1 MSASNPARVG
11 WWRRVKR
18 ALFGAPIHSSRAHH
32 ERLGIF
38 TGLPVFASDNLSS
51 SAYANES
58 ILSVLVL
65 YSATLAGL
73 QLWLALSIAVLIGIV
88 AWSYKQTIYAYPGGG
103 GSYIVASDNLG
114 ELPGLIAGAS
124 LMIDYVLTVAVSVA
138 AGVAAIVSAFP
149 HLHEYLVPLSVACI
163 AVIAYGN
170 MRGVRESGAMF
181 SLPTYGFLLA
191 MLLLLVFG
199 VLKAFGA
206 PEVSQAIVAEPGA
219 IGSEASFPLVF
230 IILRSFAAGCTALTG
245 IEAVSNG
252 IPAFRAPEARNA
264 SRTLLI
270 MAATL
275 TVLFLGLGYITQH
288 LPVIELFATKN
299 PEYSTLVSQIASWTF
314 GAASFGFYF
323 VQFATAAIL
332 ILAANTSFMDFPR
345 LSSLLARDGYLP
357 RPLARQGDRLVFQNG
372 IVLLAIA
379 SAVLVWAYHGELDQL
394 LPLYA
399 VGVFLAFT
407 LSQAGM
413 VAHWR
418 KLKEPG
424 HGFSIAINSVGTLI
438 TGAVTLVLLVT
449 KFAEGAW
456 IIAVLTA
463 AFYFGF
469 VAIKRRYTSITGQL
483 SSGLRPARSLEAH
496 TVLVLVP
503 RIHRGVVRAIEYAL
517 SLNGEARALHVA
529 LNPATVPDLTAKWER
544 IGGGL
549 PLVVLDSPY
558 RSLIDPVLD
567 YVDALR
573 EERPEETVT
582 VIVCEAVPSKWY
594 HRFLQENLAFQ
605 LKFALGGRR
614 NVVVTNVRYFLE

>member
-1 MSASNPARVG
+1 MASDTPG
-11 WWRRVKR
+11 PLRRLKH
-18 ALFGAPIHSSRAHH
+18 LFFGRPIPTARAHH
-32 ERLGIF
+32 ERLGIA

-73 QLWLALSIAVLIGIV
+73 QLWLALSIALLIGIV
-88 AWSYKQTIYAYPGGG
+88 AWSYKQTIFAYPGGG

-114 ELPGLIAGAS
+114 ETPGLIAGAA
-124 LMIDYVLTVAVSVA
+124 LMIDYVLTVSVSVA
-138 AGVAAIVSAFP
+138 AGVAALVSAFP
-149 HLHEYLVPLSVACI
+149 SLHELLVPISVVCI
-163 AVIAYGN
+163 AVIAFGN
-170 MRGVRESGAMF
+170 LRGVRESGALF
-181 SLPTYGFLLA
+181 SMPTYGFLVA

-199 VLKAFGA
+199 IVKAIGTPIGA
-206 PEVSQAIVAEPGA
+206 QTILAEPGA
-219 IGSEASFPLVF
+219 IGSEASFPLIF
-230 IILRSFAAGCTALTG
+230 IILRSFPAGCTALTG

-252 IPAFRAPEARNA
+252 VPAFRPPEARNA
-264 SRTLLI
+264 SRTLII
-270 MAATL
+270 MAAIL

-288 LPVIELFATKN
+288 LPQIELYATKN

-314 GAASFGFYF
+314 GAASVGFYF

-372 IVLLAIA
+372 IIVLAIA
-379 SAVLVWAYHGELDQL
+379 SAILVWAYHGELDQL

-399 VGVFLAFT
+399 VGVFMAFT

-418 KLKEPG
+418 KLKERG
-424 HGFSIAINSVGTLI
+424 HGLSITINAIGTVI

-449 KFAEGAW
+449 KFSEGAW

-463 AFYFGF
+463 AFFF
-469 VAIKRRYTSITGQL
+469 TFRAIKRRYASINAQL
-483 SSGLRPARSLEAH
+483 AEGMRSATQLQRH
-496 TVLVLVP
+496 SVLLLVP
-503 RIHRGVVRAIEYAL
+503 RIHRGVLRAMDYAAGL
-517 SLNGEARALHVA
+517 HGEEVRALHVA
-529 LNPATVPDLTAKWER
+529 INPKAVPALKADWDR
-544 IGGGL
+544 HSPDI
-549 PLVVLDSPY
+549 PLIVVESPF
-558 RSLIDPVLD
+558 RSLIDPVLA
-567 YVDALR
+567 YVDEMLEAH
-573 EERPEETVT
+573 PDVTVT
-582 VIVCEAVPSKWY
+582 VIVPEAVPTKWY

-605 LKFALGGRR
+605 LKFALGGRK
-614 NVVVTNVRYFLE
+614 NVVVTNVRYFLD

>member
-1 MSASNPARVG
+1 MSASNPTRVG
-11 WWRRVKR
+11 WWRRVKH
-18 ALFGAPIHSSRAHH
+18 ALFGAPIHSARAHH
-32 ERLGIF
+32 ERLGIS

-88 AWSYKQTIYAYPGGG
+88 AWSYKQTIFAYPGGG

-114 ELPGLIAGAS
+114 ETPGLIAGAA

-149 HLHEYLVPLSVACI
+149 HLHEYLVPISVGCI
-163 AVIAYGN
+163 GVIAFGN
-170 MRGVRESGAMF
+170 MRGVRESGAVF
-181 SLPTYGFLLA
+181 SLPTYGFLVA
-191 MLLLLVFG
+191 MAALLVFG
-199 VLKAFGA
+199 IVKALGA
-206 PEVSQAIVAEPGA
+206 PAVQQVIVAEPGA

-252 IPAFRAPEARNA
+252 VPAFRAPEARNA

-288 LPVIELFATKN
+288 LPTIELFATKN
-299 PEYSTLVSQIASWTF
+299 PEYSTLVSQIAQWTF

-372 IVLLAIA
+372 IILLAVA
-379 SAVLVWAYHGELDQL
+379 SAILVWVYHGELDQL

-418 KLKEPG
+418 KLREPG
-424 HGFSIAINSVGTLI
+424 HGWSITINAIGTLI
-438 TGAVTLVLLVT
+438 TGIVTIVLLVT
-449 KFAEGAW
+449 KFSEGAW
-456 IIAVLTA
+456 IIAILTA
-463 AFYFGF
+463 LFFWGF
-469 VAIKRRYTSITGQL
+469 KAVKRRYASIARQL
-483 SSGLRPARSLEAH
+483 ESGVRPARPLEDH
-496 TVLVLVP
+496 TVLLLVP
-503 RIHRGVVRAIEYAL
+503 RIHRGVVRAVEYAL
-517 SLNGEARALHVA
+517 SMGGQARALHVA
-529 LNPATVPDLTAKWER
+529 LNPSSVPDLTRQWER
-544 IGGGL
+544 VSGGM

-558 RSLIDPVLD
+558 RSLIDPVLE

-573 EERPEETVT
+573 EEKPDETVT
-582 VIVCEAVPSKWY
+582 VIVCEAVPRRWY

>member
-1 MSASNPARVG
+1 MASDTPG
-11 WWRRVKR
+11 PLRRLKHL
-18 ALFGAPIHSSRAHH
+18 LFGEPIPTARAHH
-32 ERLGIF
+32 ERLGIA

-73 QLWLALSIAVLIGIV
+73 QLWLALSIALLIGIV
-88 AWSYKQTIYAYPGGG
+88 AWSYKQTIFAYPGGG
-103 GSYIVASDNLG
+103 GSYIVASDTLG
-114 ELPGLIAGAS
+114 ETPGLIAGAA
-124 LMIDYVLTVAVSVA
+124 LMIDYVLTVSVSVA
-138 AGVAAIVSAFP
+138 AGVAALVSAFP
-149 HLHEYLVPLSVACI
+149 SLHELLVPISVVCI
-163 AVIAYGN
+163 AVIAFGN
-170 MRGVRESGAMF
+170 LRGVRESGALF
-181 SLPTYGFLLA
+181 SMPTYGFLVA

-199 VLKAFGA
+199 VVKAIGTPIGA
-206 PEVSQAIVAEPGA
+206 QTILAEPGA
-219 IGSEASFPLVF
+219 IGSEASFPLIF

-252 IPAFRAPEARNA
+252 VPAFRPPEARNA
-264 SRTLLI
+264 SRTLII
-270 MAATL
+270 MAAIL

-288 LPVIELFATKN
+288 LPQIELYATKN

-314 GAASFGFYF
+314 GAASVGFYF

-372 IVLLAIA
+372 IIVLAIA
-379 SAVLVWAYHGELDQL
+379 SAILVWAYHGELDQL

-399 VGVFLAFT
+399 VGVFMAFT

-418 KLKEPG
+418 KLKERG
-424 HGFSIAINSVGTLI
+424 HGLSITINAIGTVI

-449 KFAEGAW
+449 KFSEGAW

-463 AFYFGF
+463 AFFF
-469 VAIKRRYTSITGQL
+469 TFRAIKRRYASINAQL
-483 SSGLRPARSLEAH
+483 AEGMRSATQLQRH
-496 TVLVLVP
+496 SVLLLVP
-503 RIHRGVVRAIEYAL
+503 RIHRGVLRAMDYAAGL
-517 SLNGEARALHVA
+517 HGEEVRALHVA
-529 LNPATVPDLTAKWER
+529 INPKAVPALKADWDR
-544 IGGGL
+544 HSPDI
-549 PLVVLDSPY
+549 PLIVVESPF
-558 RSLIDPVLD
+558 RSLIDPVLA
-567 YVDALR
+567 YVDEMLEAH
-573 EERPEETVT
+573 PDVTVT
-582 VIVCEAVPSKWY
+582 VIVPEAVPTKWY

-605 LKFALGGRR
+605 LKFALGGRK
-614 NVVVTNVRYFLE
+614 NVVVTNVRYFLD